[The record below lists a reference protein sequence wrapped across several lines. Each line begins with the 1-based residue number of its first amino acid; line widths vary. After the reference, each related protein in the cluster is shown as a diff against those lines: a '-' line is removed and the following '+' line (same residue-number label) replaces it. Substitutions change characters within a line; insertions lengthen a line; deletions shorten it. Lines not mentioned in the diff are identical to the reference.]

1 MLVGESNVSKMTF
14 SNVMMMTNNEPL
26 AATQC
31 FSIRGQ
37 TLRQRKFRMSHR
49 PAMVIRGDD
58 ATVVE
63 EGEEPPNSSMPLH
76 VTIMVENYV
85 YIPTKKVNEIIQT
98 DLPIIITKSWVRN
111 GINHWWNELVSVQ
124 KLQMNEPFDEQ
135 QTNQKT
141 ITP

>member
-1 MLVGESNVSKMTF
+1 
-14 SNVMMMTNNEPL
+14 
-26 AATQC
+26 
-31 FSIRGQ
+31 
-37 TLRQRKFRMSHR
+37 MSHR

-63 EGEEPPNSSMPLH
+63 DGEEPPTSSMPLH
-76 VTIMVENYV
+76 ITIMVENYV

-98 DLPIIITKSWVRN
+98 DLPIIFTKSWVRN

-124 KLQMNEPFDEQ
+124 RLQMNEPFDEQ